1 MRQEH
6 ACCDAARIGCSALNY
21 YLSCMEVVEM
31 QSHALSAPLSARL
44 LQPVLAIRNFL
55 IRLSDALEEAQR
67 MRDAALRRYPHLSF
81 DA

>member
-1 MRQEH
+1 MHSQ
-6 ACCDAARIGCSALNY
+6 
-21 YLSCMEVVEM
+21 
-31 QSHALSAPLSARL
+31 ALSAPLSARL

-67 MRDAALRRYPHLSF
+67 MRDAAVRRYPHLSF